1 MDLNL
6 GKETRKPSI
15 VLPGTICPISLDV
28 IEAVSNRAI
37 PPRLFFDFSQ
47 VDHQFCLLNSKGFD
61 SLFEFLQVSHLII
74 LMCMELKLTL
84 IKRRQSTF
92 ARAKGVICLLH
103 LFRNSLLKTLA

>member
-6 GKETRKPSI
+6 GKATCKLAI
-15 VLPGTICPISLDV
+15 VLSGKICPISLDV

-37 PPRLFFDFSQ
+37 PPRLLFDFPQ
-47 VDHQFCLLNSKGFD
+47 VDHHFCLLNSKD
-61 SLFEFLQVSHLII
+61 LFEFLQVSHLTIF
-74 LMCMELKLTL
+74 MSMELKLRL

-92 ARAKGVICLLH
+92 ARAKGLVCLLH